1 MPEKQNDM
9 DYRRMVIY
17 QIFTRLFGNTNQTN
31 KLNGTIEENGCGK
44 MNDIT
49 SEALA
54 AIKKMGVSHV
64 WFTGIIEHAQQTDYS
79 KYGISKD
86 SPDVVKGKAGSP
98 YAIKDYY
105 DIDPDLAEDVPNRMA
120 EFEALIKRTHNAGLK
135 VIIDFVPNHLARY
148 YKSDAA
154 PEGIVDFGI
163 NDNNIVNFDKNNNFY
178 YLPDS
183 NFASPAKNDNG
194 ECWHESPAKATGNNC
209 FKENPSIY
217 DWYET
222 VKLNYGIDYVTNTPS
237 DFTPEPDTWLKMRD
251 IIMYWTKK
259 GVDGFRC
266 DMAEMVPVEFWQW
279 LTGEVRSKFPDI
291 CFIAEIYDSNL
302 YNEYIFKGGFDY
314 LYDKM
319 FFYDMMRNIL
329 EGKSPASDITKIWQF
344 TDKLH
349 HFLLY
354 FLENHDEQRIA
365 SDFFLGDG
373 WKAIPGMVVAATMF
387 NNPVMF
393 YFGQELGEK
402 GMDNE
407 GFSGLD
413 GRTTI
418 FDYWGL
424 KLMNQ
429 WKGNGNYDG
438 EMLDK
443 NSRDLQEFYSCLF
456 NITQENEALYKGRF
470 YDLMWANENNP
481 NFDSE
486 KLYTFLRYTNEQT
499 LLIIANF
506 SGEDVSYKL
515 KLPSHALQSAGLNND
530 HFFSGA
536 DLMKFSK
543 TIQFPG
549 ELATNGGF
557 GGKIKKHCAS
567 VFELKSFFV
576 Q

>member
-1 MPEKQNDM
+1 M
-9 DYRRMVIY
+9 DFKRMIIY
-17 QIFTRLFGNTNQTN
+17 QVFTRLFGNTNLTN
-31 KLNGTIEENGCGK
+31 KLSGTIEENGCGK
-44 MNDIT
+44 LNDFT
-49 SEALA
+49 PKALN
-54 AIKKMGVSHV
+54 AIKSMGVSHV
-64 WFTGIIEHAQQTDYS
+64 WFTGIIEHAHQTDYS
-79 KYGISKD
+79 KYGITKD
-86 SPDVVKGKAGSP
+86 FPDIVKGKAGSP

-105 DIDPDLAEDVPNRMA
+105 DINPDLAEKVPNRMA
-120 EFEALIKRTHNAGLK
+120 EFESLIKRTHKAGLK
-135 VIIDFVPNHLARY
+135 VIIDFVPNHLARN
-148 YKSDAA
+148 YKSDIT
-154 PEGIVDFGI
+154 PDEIVDFGI
-163 NDNNIVNFDKNNNFY
+163 NDNKSVDFDKNNNFY
-178 YLPDS
+178 YLPES
-183 NFASPAKNDNG
+183 NFESPIKTENEDR
-194 ECWHESPAKATGNNC
+194 WHESPAKATGNNC
-209 FKENPSIY
+209 FTSTPSIF

-222 VKLNYGIDYVTNTPS
+222 VKLNYGIDYVHNSPPNF
-237 DFTPEPDTWLKMRD
+237 DPEPDTWLKMRD
-251 IIMYWTKK
+251 IILYWAKK

-279 LTGEVRSKFPDI
+279 ITGEVRSKFPNV
-291 CFIAEIYDSNL
+291 CFIAEIYDTKL
-302 YNEYIFKGGFDY
+302 YSEYIFKGGFDY

-329 EGKSPASDITKIWQF
+329 EGKSPASDITKIWQC

-365 SDFFLGDG
+365 SDFFLGDAS
-373 WKAIPGMVVAATMF
+373 KAVPGMVIAATMF

-429 WKGNGNYDG
+429 WKSKGNYDG
-438 EMLDK
+438 TMLDK
-443 NSRDLQEFYSCLF
+443 NSRDLQSIYSRLF
-456 NITQENEALYKGRF
+456 NLTQKNESLYKGRF

-481 NFDSE
+481 NFDSS
-486 KLYTFLRYTNEQT
+486 KLYTFLRYTNDQT
-499 LLIIANF
+499 LLIVANF
-506 SGEDVSYKL
+506 SSEDVSYKL
-515 KLPSHALQSAGLNND
+515 KLPSHALQSAGLNSD
-530 HFFSGA
+530 HFFTGT
-536 DLMKFSK
+536 DLMNFSK

-549 ELATNGGF
+549 ELAINSGF
-557 GGKIKKHCAS
+557 GGKIKKYCAS
-567 VFELKSFFV
+567 VFELKSYFV

>member
-1 MPEKQNDM
+1 
-9 DYRRMVIY
+9 MVIY
-17 QIFTRLFGNTNQTN
+17 QIFTRLFNNTNITN
-31 KLNGTIEENGCGK
+31 KLNGTIKENGSGK
-44 MNDIT
+44 LNNIT
-49 SEALA
+49 KEALNS
-54 AIKKMGVSHV
+54 IKSMGVTHI
-64 WFTGIIEHAQQTDYS
+64 WFTGIIEHAHQTDYS
-79 KYGISKD
+79 KYGIKKD
-86 SPDVVKGKAGSP
+86 PPDIVKGNAGSP

-105 DIDPDLAEDVPNRMA
+105 DIDPDLADDVSKRMS
-120 EFEALIKRTHNAGLK
+120 EFEALVKRTHKAGLK
-135 VIIDFVPNHLARY
+135 IIIDFVPNHLARN

-154 PEGIVDFGI
+154 PAGIVDFGA
-163 NDNNIVNFDKNNNFY
+163 NDNQNVSFDKNNNFY
-178 YLPDS
+178 YMPET
-183 NFASPAKNDNG
+183 NFGSPIILEN
-194 ECWHESPAKATGNNC
+194 EEEWHESPAKATGNNC
-209 FKENPSIY
+209 FIANPSIY

-222 VKLNYGIDYVTNTPS
+222 IKLNYGIDYVNNTPNNF
-237 DFTPEPDTWLKMRD
+237 DPEPDTWLKMRD
-251 IIMYWTKK
+251 IIFYWAGK

-279 LTGEVRSKFPDI
+279 LTGEVRSKYPEL
-291 CFIAEIYDSNL
+291 CFIAEIYDTQL
-302 YNEYIFKGGFDY
+302 YSDYIFRGGFDF

-319 FFYDMMRNIL
+319 IFYDIMRNIL
-329 EGKSPASDITKIWQF
+329 EGKNPASDVTKVWQF

-402 GMDNE
+402 GMDSE

-424 KLMNQ
+424 KLMNK
-429 WKGNGNYDG
+429 WRSDGSYSG

-443 NSRDLQEFYSCLF
+443 SSRELRAFYSLLF
-456 NITQENEALYKGRF
+456 NLLQENEALYKGRF

-481 NFDSE
+481 NFDTS
-486 KLYTFLRYTNEQT
+486 KLYTFLRYTNEQS
-499 LLIIANF
+499 LLIVVNF
-506 SGEDVSYKL
+506 SDEDISYKL
-515 KLPSHALQSAGLNND
+515 KLPSHALQSAGLNKDFFFTGND
-530 HFFSGA
+530 
-536 DLMKFSK
+536 LLKFSK
-543 TIQFPG
+543 PVQFPG
-549 ELATNGGF
+549 ELAIDGGF

-567 VFELKSFFV
+567 IFELKSYFV